1 MKFMSKLVIVSLL
14 TLLVVEPVVMA
25 KTQQRERVNLEL
37 QDVKIEDFIKMVGKV
52 VGKNILLSQPIPGT
66 LNFVSSTPI
75 YKDELMDILI
85 SVLSKKGFTII
96 RDGSFLK
103 IERANTAVKKN
114 LPVGYS
120 KDSLMRTEFIT
131 VANENV
137 DVIAA
142 KVRQFL
148 SEGGKLLTIKET
160 NSMIV
165 SDYPDNI
172 AILKKVIQKVE
183 AKAHGRRDV
192 EFIILKNAK
201 ASRIA
206 TSVSSIAKS
215 VINQKVASNKVD
227 VLSDDATNSIILMA
241 SKKNIRILR
250 PIVERLDAKDDASIQ
265 RITVLPLENSE
276 AANVVKSLTGI
287 LEKKKYANESEK
299 PMVSAYEELNA
310 IVVSATESDI
320 NDIKEMIKILDI
332 EKPQVFVR
340 ARIVELNKNLSDQ
353 IGMKYGLMGGTV
365 NTAGLFTFAANL
377 GGPAIAMDLGKL
389 GIKTG
394 SLTSGIAFGAT
405 IDFLSS
411 EGAAK
416 TLSEP
421 TLLCV
426 NNEES
431 SIYVGRTESIL
442 TSSAQGNQT
451 TDIARNTYTRQ
462 DIGLTLKIKPRL
474 SSGNKVALITTTKLE
489 DLAPGSAPGLPSTT
503 KREVV
508 TTAIVNDGESVIIG
522 GLIQNQKKREE
533 SGIPGLRSLP
543 WLGQLFRWNNNS
555 DNEINLVIILT
566 PYIVRSNSDMAE
578 LRKKLSKL
586 DKIQN
591 DYRFFLEEKLQERKL
606 KLQDK
611 ATAPKK
617 ITPST
622 IVEEGSSDEHP
633 YIIETK
639 KIDHSRRPSLPT
651 DGLNLLLQGK

>member
-1 MKFMSKLVIVSLL
+1 MKFMSKLVIVSVL
-14 TLLVVEPVVMA
+14 TLLVLEPAVMA

-114 LPVGYS
+114 LPVGYT

-148 SEGGKLLTIKET
+148 SEGGKLLTVKET

-172 AILKKVIQKVE
+172 AILKKVIRKVE
-183 AKAHGRRDV
+183 AKTQKGKTV
-192 EFIILKNAK
+192 EFMVLKNAK

-206 TSVSSIAKS
+206 TSVASIAKNI
-215 VINQKVASNKVD
+215 INQKVASNKVD
-227 VLSDDATNSIILMA
+227 VLSDDATNSIIIMA
-241 SKKNIRILR
+241 SQKNIAILR

-276 AANVVKSLTGI
+276 AVNVVKSLTAI
-287 LEKKKYANESEK
+287 LEKKKYAKESEK

-310 IVVSATESDI
+310 IVVSATEADI

-340 ARIVELNKNLSDQ
+340 ARIIELNKNMSEQ
-353 IGMKYGLMGGTV
+353 IGMKYGLMGGSAT
-365 NTAGLFTFAANL
+365 TSGLFTFAANL
-377 GGPAIAMDLGKL
+377 GGPALAVDLGKL
-389 GIKTG
+389 GIKTTQL
-394 SLTSGIAFGAT
+394 SSGIAFGAT
-405 IDFLSS
+405 IDFLSG
-411 EGAAK
+411 EGAAH

-426 NNEES
+426 NNQES

-451 TDIARNTYTRQ
+451 TDIARNTYARQ

-474 SSGNKVALITTTKLE
+474 SSGEKVTLITTTKLE
-489 DLAPGSAPGLPSTT
+489 DIAPGSAAGMPSTT
-503 KREVV
+503 KREVI
-508 TTAIVNDGESVIIG
+508 TTAIVNNGESVIIG
-522 GLIQNQKKREE
+522 GLIQNQNKTEE

-543 WLGQLFRWNNNS
+543 WVGQLFRWNS
-555 DNEINLVIILT
+555 DSENQINLVIILT
-566 PYIVRSNSDMAE
+566 PYIVRSNSDMVE
-578 LRKKLSKL
+578 LRKTLSKL
-586 DKIQN
+586 DRIQD
-591 DYRFFLEEKLQERKL
+591 DYRIFLEKKLQERAQMINDEK
-606 KLQDK
+606 DD
-611 ATAPKK
+611 
-617 ITPST
+617 TPSRIRQSD
-622 IVEEGSSDEHP
+622 IVEISEEKRVVPQHRSESDPVHNE
-633 YIIETK
+633 
-639 KIDHSRRPSLPT
+639 
-651 DGLNLLLQGK
+651 LNLLLQGK

>member
-1 MKFMSKLVIVSLL
+1 MKFMSKLVTISLL
-14 TLLVVEPVVMA
+14 ALLILEPAVMA
-25 KTQQRERVNLEL
+25 KSQQRERVNLEL

-131 VANENV
+131 VSNENV

-148 SEGGKLLTIKET
+148 SEGGKLLTVKET

-172 AILKKVIQKVE
+172 AILKKVVQKVE
-183 AKAHGRRDV
+183 SKAQHNKMV
-192 EFIILKNAK
+192 EFIVLKNAK

-206 TSVSSIAKS
+206 TSVASISKS
-215 VINQKVASNKVD
+215 IINQKVASNKVD
-227 VLSDDATNSIILMA
+227 VLSDDATNSIIIMA
-241 SKKNIRILR
+241 SKKNIAILR
-250 PIVERLDAKDDASIQ
+250 PIVERLDAKDDSSIQ

-276 AANVVKSLTGI
+276 AANVVKSLTAI
-287 LEKKKYANESEK
+287 LEKKKYAKESEK

-310 IVVSATESDI
+310 IVVSATEADI

-340 ARIVELNKNLSDQ
+340 ARIIELNKNMSDQ
-353 IGMKYGLMGGTV
+353 IGMKYGLIGGAMT
-365 NTAGLFTFAANL
+365 TSGLFSFAANL
-377 GGPAIAMDLGKL
+377 GGPALAIDFSKL
-389 GIKTG
+389 NIKTTNL
-394 SLTSGIAFGAT
+394 SSGLAFGAT

-426 NNEES
+426 NNQES

-451 TDIARNTYTRQ
+451 TDIARNTYARQ

-474 SSGNKVALITTTKLE
+474 SSGDKVTLITTTKLE
-489 DLAPGSAPGLPSTT
+489 DIAPGSTAGMPSTT

-522 GLIQNQKKREE
+522 GLIQNQDKKEE

-543 WLGQLFRWNNNS
+543 WVGQLFRWNSNGE
-555 DNEINLVIILT
+555 NEINLVIILT
-566 PYIVRSNSDMAE
+566 PYIIRSNHDMTE
-578 LRKKLSKL
+578 LRKTLSKL
-586 DKIQN
+586 DKIQD
-591 DYRFFLEEKLQERKL
+591 DYRRFLEKKLQEREKTLEQKQDL
-606 KLQDK
+606 KENEEVRPSD
-611 ATAPKK
+611 
-617 ITPST
+617 IVETPSFAPVRT
-622 IVEEGSSDEHP
+622 HQ
-633 YIIETK
+633 
-639 KIDHSRRPSLPT
+639 PSVVH
-651 DGLNLLLQGK
+651 DKLNLLLQGK

>member
-1 MKFMSKLVIVSLL
+1 MKFMSKLAILIALALFVFEPA
-14 TLLVVEPVVMA
+14 VVA
-25 KTQQRERVNLEL
+25 KVQQRERVNLEL

-103 IERANTAVKKN
+103 VERANIAVKKN
-114 LPVGYS
+114 LPVGYT
-120 KDSLMRTEFIT
+120 KDSLMRTEFID
-131 VANENV
+131 VINENV

-172 AILKKVIQKVE
+172 AILKKVVQKVE
-183 AKAHGRRDV
+183 AKSQSNKEV
-192 EFIILKNAK
+192 EFIVLRNAK

-206 TSVSSIAKS
+206 SSVASIAKS
-215 VINQKVASNKVD
+215 IINQKVASNKVD
-227 VLSDDATNSIILMA
+227 VLSDDATNSIIIMG

-276 AANVVKSLTGI
+276 AVNVVKSLTGI
-287 LEKKKYANESEK
+287 LEKKKYAKESEK

-310 IVVSATESDI
+310 IVVSATEADI
-320 NDIKEMIKILDI
+320 ADIKEMIKILDI

-340 ARIVELNKNLSDQ
+340 ARIIELNKDMSDQ
-353 IGMKYGLMGGTV
+353 IGMKYGLAGGAA
-365 NTAGLFTFAANL
+365 TASGLFSFATNL
-377 GGPAIAMDLGKL
+377 GMTNISPIAIDLGKFN
-389 GIKTG
+389 IKSGTNY
-394 SLTSGIAFGAT
+394 SSGIALGAV
-405 IDFLSS
+405 IDFLSG
-411 EGAAK
+411 EGAAQ

-426 NNEES
+426 NNQES
-431 SIYVGRTESIL
+431 SIYVGQTESVI
-442 TSSAQGNQT
+442 SSAAQSAQT
-451 TDIARNTYTRQ
+451 TSLAVNNYTRE

-474 SSGNKVALITTTKLE
+474 SSGNKVTLMTTTKLE
-489 DLAPGSAPGLPSTT
+489 DVLPDSKPGLPKTT

-522 GLIQNQKKREE
+522 GLIQNKDQATEK
-533 SGIPGLRSLP
+533 GIPGLRSLP
-543 WLGQLFRWNNNS
+543 FVGQLFRWNQS
-555 DNEINLVIILT
+555 SESEINLVIILT
-566 PYIVRSNSDMAE
+566 PYIVRSNSEMAE

-586 DKIQN
+586 DKIQD
-591 DYRFFLEEKLQERKL
+591 DYRKFLEKKLQERAE
-606 KLQDK
+606 KLQD
-611 ATAPKK
+611 A
-617 ITPST
+617 
-622 IVEEGSSDEHP
+622 EEESSSSIRQSD
-633 YIIETK
+633 IIEATPERVVTPLR
-639 KIDHSRRPSLPT
+639 HSRQDPVHNE
-651 DGLNLLLQGK
+651 LNFLLQGK

>member
-1 MKFMSKLVIVSLL
+1 MKFMSKLVIVSVLA
-14 TLLVVEPVVMA
+14 LLVLEPAITA

-148 SEGGKLLTIKET
+148 SEGGKLLTVKET

-183 AKAHGRRDV
+183 AKSQSQKEV
-192 EFIILKNAK
+192 EFIVLKNAK

-206 TSVSSIAKS
+206 TSVASIAKS
-215 VINQKVASNKVD
+215 IINQKVASNKVD
-227 VLSDDATNSIILMA
+227 VLSDDASNSIIIMG

-265 RITVLPLENSE
+265 RMTVLPLENSE
-276 AANVVKSLTGI
+276 AVNVVKSLTGI
-287 LEKKKYANESEK
+287 LEKKKYAKESEK

-310 IVVSATESDI
+310 IVVSATEADI

-340 ARIVELNKNLSDQ
+340 ARIIELNKNMSDQ
-353 IGMKYGLMGGTV
+353 IGIKYGLMGGAAT
-365 NTAGLFTFAANL
+365 TGGIFSFAMNLDGPNPPTSSDLANL
-377 GGPAIAMDLGKL
+377 GISIGNQTI
-389 GIKTG
+389 
-394 SLTSGIAFGAT
+394 SSGLAFAAA
-405 IDFLSS
+405 IDFLSG
-411 EGAAK
+411 EGAAQ

-426 NNEES
+426 NNQES
-431 SIYVGRTESIL
+431 SIYVGQTESVI
-442 TSSAQGNQT
+442 SSAAQGTQT
-451 TDIARNTYTRQ
+451 TSLAVNNYTRE

-474 SSGNKVALITTTKLE
+474 SSGNKVTLMTTTKLE
-489 DLAPGSAPGLPSTT
+489 DVLPDSKPGLPKTT

-522 GLIQNQKKREE
+522 GLIQNKDQATEK
-533 SGIPGLRSLP
+533 GIPGLRSLP
-543 WLGQLFRWNNNS
+543 LIGQFFRWNQS
-555 DNEINLVIILT
+555 GESEINLVIILT
-566 PYIVRSNSDMAE
+566 PYIVRSNSDMVE

-586 DKIQN
+586 DKIQDN
-591 DYRFFLEEKLQERKL
+591 YRKFLEKKLQERAEKL
-606 KLQDK
+606 EDEKE
-611 ATAPKK
+611 AAPKS
-617 ITPST
+617 ISQSD
-622 IVEEGSSDEHP
+622 IVEVTRERMVTSPHRSKHDPVHN
-633 YIIETK
+633 
-639 KIDHSRRPSLPT
+639 D
-651 DGLNLLLQGK
+651 LNLLLQGK